1 MFSNAGELDRLNV
14 SEAGLLQTFPANY
27 PWSGKDVS
35 QQIGNAIPPRLAAHV
50 LAAALG
56 QELEPGFFD
65 TMTRTQWTAIDSET
79 RKAAPPK
86 AVHGFPAPWEERD
99 FDSALDRSS
108 DAREEPGVD
117 EARNEHLPEPL
128 AATALGVLSM

>member
-1 MFSNAGELDRLNV
+1 LFSNAGELDRLNV

-65 TMTRTQWTAIDSET
+65 TMTRTHWTAIDSET
-79 RKAAPPK
+79 RKAAASK
-86 AVHGFPAPWEERD
+86 AFHGFPAPGEERD
-99 FDSALDRSS
+99 FDSALDRSPS
-108 DAREEPGVD
+108 ARDKRGLD
-117 EARNEHLPEPL
+117 GGRNEHLPVPL
-128 AATALGVLSM
+128 ASTSSGVL